1 MFAERRVLP
10 DIYGGNRTFFLKVLQ
25 LPRFPIENIE
35 ILSNL
40 TDKTISSFLMP
51 VRAPAGALLCPMQQ
65 SKQNAFLHYVNLSVW
80 SPVVDTVFIVPLW
93 QFTRSLSLFQS
104 GVPKLGQKNTCPQTD
119 GPLILLTERAPL
131 ILRRALL
138 LTATEVAIIPI

>member
-1 MFAERRVLP
+1 
-10 DIYGGNRTFFLKVLQ
+10 
-25 LPRFPIENIE
+25 
-35 ILSNL
+35 
-40 TDKTISSFLMP
+40 MP

-65 SKQNAFLHYVNLSVW
+65 SKQNAF
-80 SPVVDTVFIVPLW
+80 W

-138 LTATEVAIIPI
+138 FTATEVAIIPI